1 MGFRTNPQNSPNAG
15 LKYPRRTA
23 VRFFLRVLAKLAFF
37 ALGNLR
43 IHGQENIPKTGP
55 IILVANHFHFADP
68 VAMLVVSDRQ
78 VEFVGGFRFPNAP
91 AIVKFLPR
99 LWGYF
104 PVFRGA
110 YSRRGLEAAKNVLVQ
125 DGVLGIF
132 PEGGA
137 WAQVLRPARAGA
149 AFLGVETGAVIV
161 PIGLDGFVDLFKRL
175 RPRLTINI
183 GKPIGP
189 FTTTLRGK
197 RRREELD
204 KIGELIMR
212 KIAELVPEERHG
224 VFSAEEEIRSR
235 AREVASFPF
244 ESDDMRGM

>member
-1 MGFRTNPQNSPNAG
+1 MPT
-15 LKYPRRTA
+15 KYPRRYPI
-23 VRFFLRVLAKLAFF
+23 RFLLRLLAKLAFLV
-37 ALGNLR
+37 LGKLTIEGR
-43 IHGQENIPKTGP
+43 ENIPDSGP

-68 VAMLVVSDRQ
+68 VAMLVATGRQ

-91 AIVKFLPR
+91 AIVKFIPR

-110 YSRRGLEAAKNVLVQ
+110 YSRKGLEAAKNVLDQ

-137 WAQVLRPARAGA
+137 WAQVLRPARPGA
-149 AFLGVETGAVIV
+149 AFLSVETKALVV
-161 PIGLDGFVDLFKRL
+161 PIGLDGFTGLFNQL
-175 RPRLTINI
+175 RPRLAIRI

-189 FTTTLRGK
+189 FEVNLKGRE
-197 RRREELD
+197 RREELD
-204 KIGELIMR
+204 RIGWKIME

-224 VFSAEEEIRSR
+224 VYSANEELKQQ
-235 AREVASFPF
+235 ADKVASFPF
-244 ESDDMRGM
+244 ESDEMRGM